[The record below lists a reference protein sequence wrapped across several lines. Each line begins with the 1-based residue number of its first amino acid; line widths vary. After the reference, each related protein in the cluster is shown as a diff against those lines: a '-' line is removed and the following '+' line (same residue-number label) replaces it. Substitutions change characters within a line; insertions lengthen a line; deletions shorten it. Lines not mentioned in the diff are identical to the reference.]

1 MKEAIKKFFE
11 LYTNTTNA
19 FPIILGIM
27 LALFIAYVIF
37 SFCGGN
43 SLRKINKVLRKENGD
58 EIIKKIESL
67 RLSKRFAKMWDDYYV
82 AYVSEDTV
90 SLSSY
95 LVKSDLY
102 TGRNLFRLFSRAVA
116 IIGFSVTTVGTIKI
130 PGLLEAERSNLYC
143 LFFALLSI
151 EVFLEVFYT
160 LFEDLRKK
168 RLSRLVEE
176 FEILSIRK
184 LPGKAI
190 SFEQRHVINK
200 LNEVD
205 EQLNNIRSGIN
216 QVNARMDRQY
226 NLLNKNGENK

>member
-1 MKEAIKKFFE
+1 MKEAIKTFFE

-19 FPIILGIM
+19 FPIISGIM

-43 SLRKINKVLRKENGD
+43 SLRKINKVLRKEDGD

-67 RLSKRFAKMWDDYYV
+67 RLSKRFANMWDDYYV
-82 AYVSEDTV
+82 AFVSEDTV

-95 LVKSDLY
+95 LVKNDLY
-102 TGRNLFRLFSRAVA
+102 SGKNLFRLFSRAVA
-116 IIGFSVTTVGTIKI
+116 IIGFSVTTVGIIKI
-130 PGLLEAERSNLYC
+130 PGLLDAERSNLYC
-143 LFFALLSI
+143 LFFVLLSL

-168 RLSRLVEE
+168 RLSRLIEE

-184 LPGKAI
+184 LPGKAV

-200 LNEVD
+200 LNEFD
-205 EQLNNIRSGIN
+205 EQINNIRSGIN
-216 QVNARMDRQY
+216 QVNARMDRQF